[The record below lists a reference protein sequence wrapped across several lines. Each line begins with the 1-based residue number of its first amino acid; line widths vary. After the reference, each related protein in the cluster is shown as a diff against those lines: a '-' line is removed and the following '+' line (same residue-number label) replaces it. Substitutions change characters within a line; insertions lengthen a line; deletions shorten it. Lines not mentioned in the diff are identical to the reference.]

1 MRPTRQE
8 NVMTRS
14 VFPFLL
20 LAALVGASAASA
32 QGPFERPGL
41 LTSVGQSSDIA
52 IVKVVVNTQLKL
64 DLVVKPLATAVDL
77 EGMKTLVVVVGAST
91 KGLGA
96 AGLDVEKEV
105 ARGGA
110 LLKAARDKG
119 IRMIVL
125 HTGGEARRGKTS
137 NDMIEAMVPG
147 ADQVIVVAT
156 GNKDKLFNTLA
167 ARRNTPVVEVERA
180 TALADA
186 LKPLFK

>member
-1 MRPTRQE
+1 MIRQ
-8 NVMTRS
+8 
-14 VFPFLL
+14 
-20 LAALVGASAASA
+20 ALVLSFLGALVFAPAASA
-32 QGPFERPGL
+32 QATFERPGL

-64 DLVVKPLATAVDL
+64 DLAVKPLATFADL
-77 EGMKTLVVVVGAST
+77 EGIKTLVVVVGAST

-105 ARGGA
+105 ARGRA

-119 IRMIVL
+119 IKLIVL
-125 HTGGEARRGKTS
+125 HTGGESRRGKTS
-137 NDMIEAMVPG
+137 NDMIEAVVPA

-167 ARRNTPVVEVERA
+167 ATRNIPVVEVEKA
-180 TALADA
+180 TALGEA